1 MMMRKD
7 KDIYLLIFFLDLNK
21 KPAAL
26 QRRRRGRPPPQQ
38 QRVLRRL
45 KYSIMSHMTSPP
57 YLLDMPLL
65 LYGPTAL
72 PAP

>member
-21 KPAAL
+21 KIQQRCSAAAAA
-26 QRRRRGRPPPQQ
+26 GRPTSV
-38 QRVLRRL
+38 QRSSRE
-45 KYSIMSHMTSPP
+45 YSIMSHMTSPP

>member
-21 KPAAL
+21 KI
-26 QRRRRGRPPPQQ
+26 Q
-38 QRVLRRL
+38 QRCSAAAAAGRRPTSVQRSSRE
-45 KYSIMSHMTSPP
+45 YSIMSHMTSPP